1 MISECSLLQPRL
13 TGPEK
18 AFLNSRVA
26 FRCVAPGAPPPVT
39 YRLLRDGGAPVATH
53 VDDEGGQTAVFPLK
67 VTTAMGGAYRC
78 RAAAGGI
85 TGVSAGVR
93 LTVVTPA
100 SNTRVESDPSPPV
113 AFEGSRV
120 ALSCEVDRGSH
131 LSYTWF
137 FNRTE
142 VGGSW
147 PGLRASGSRL
157 VLERA
162 TPQQAGGYYC
172 VAWATVQD
180 TRRFSTSTEIQ
191 VVVKVFLSKPMI
203 SFSMVKVG
211 DGYRGNVTCWC
222 SRGSPPANFSLW
234 VDGRPV
240 GWFTA
245 TGALAVSF
253 PVPAA
258 PGLDM
263 GEARCRVQSP
273 RQQLH
278 SEPLSLEVVPVG
290 GGLRVELEYLY
301 SVGSGRAAARLCCL
315 LVRGTFPSFSWLLNG
330 SQLPAAGR
338 SLLLPVI
345 GPKEAGQYACRARDS
360 YEPHGPWAQS
370 PAVMVQPTEP
380 DTTPLDA
387 IAILFCCFFLLTL
400 VVGSICVY
408 KMFDR
413 KPAPT
418 HVPAAHSLLVP
429 PPPSSPAPSECESQ
443 SDSDP
448 DQTMEI
454 TV

>member
-278 SEPLSLEVVPVG
+278 SEPLSLESPTPPPWTPSPSCSAASSCSRWWSAPSAFTRCSTANQ
-290 GGLRVELEYLY
+290 LRPTF
-301 SVGSGRAAARLCCL
+301 L
-315 LVRGTFPSFSWLLNG
+315 LPIAYWSLH
-330 SQLPAAGR
+330 LPALRLPLSASLSPILIRIRPWR
-338 SLLLPVI
+338 S
-345 GPKEAGQYACRARDS
+345 Q
-360 YEPHGPWAQS
+360 
-370 PAVMVQPTEP
+370 
-380 DTTPLDA
+380 
-387 IAILFCCFFLLTL
+387 
-400 VVGSICVY
+400 
-408 KMFDR
+408 
-413 KPAPT
+413 
-418 HVPAAHSLLVP
+418 
-429 PPPSSPAPSECESQ
+429 CESAA
-443 SDSDP
+443 SCKSFHNIYLKKHK
-448 DQTMEI
+448 EFK
-454 TV
+454 

>member
-278 SEPLSLEVVPVG
+278 SEPLSLEV
-290 GGLRVELEYLY
+290 
-301 SVGSGRAAARLCCL
+301 
-315 LVRGTFPSFSWLLNG
+315 
-330 SQLPAAGR
+330 
-338 SLLLPVI
+338 
-345 GPKEAGQYACRARDS
+345 
-360 YEPHGPWAQS
+360 
-370 PAVMVQPTEP
+370 EP